1 MGVIS
6 SEELSWCLA
15 YPYEHLGRCFYNTE
29 SKQPIHNILSTIY
42 REQPL
47 ETHYPSSTLPE
58 AHIVTH
64 NSRESH
70 TLCDLW
76 GLKFHKSSREIK
88 SDVLGA

>member
-15 YPYEHLGRCFYNTE
+15 YPYEHLGRCFYNRE
-29 SKQPIHNILSTIY
+29 SKQPIHNILSAIY
-42 REQPL
+42 REQHL

-58 AHIVTH
+58 VHMVRH

-70 TLCDLW
+70 TPCVIC
-76 GLKFHKSSREIK
+76 G
-88 SDVLGA
+88 V